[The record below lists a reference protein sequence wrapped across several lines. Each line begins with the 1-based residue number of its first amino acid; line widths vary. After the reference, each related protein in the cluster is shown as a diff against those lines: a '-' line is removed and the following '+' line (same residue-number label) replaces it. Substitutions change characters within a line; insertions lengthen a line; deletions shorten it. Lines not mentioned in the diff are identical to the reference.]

1 MSLGI
6 SDPGSFACSARKVG
20 VLLSEPNR
28 MPRQSKKADDLGE
41 LLKILSHPHR
51 RRIVTR
57 LHERNPR
64 DEDELELEELAGSDE
79 FDTETLM
86 LIHSHLPKL
95 AGAGFINWNQEQ
107 QIVTRG
113 ARFEEI
119 APLIDLMIAHQD
131 ELPANWL

>member
-1 MSLGI
+1 
-6 SDPGSFACSARKVG
+6 
-20 VLLSEPNR
+20 

-41 LLKILSHPHR
+41 LLKILSHSHR

-57 LHERNPR
+57 LYERNPR
-64 DEDELELEELAGSDE
+64 DEDEFELEELAGSDE
-79 FDTETLM
+79 FDTETLT
-86 LIHSHLPKL
+86 LIHNHLPKL
-95 AGAGFINWNQEQ
+95 AEAGFINWNRDQ

-113 ARFEEI
+113 PRFEEI

>member
-1 MSLGI
+1 
-6 SDPGSFACSARKVG
+6 
-20 VLLSEPNR
+20 

-51 RRIVTR
+51 RRIITR

-64 DEDELELEELAGSDE
+64 DEDEFELEELAGSDE

-95 AGAGFINWNQEQ
+95 AEAGFINWDREQE
-107 QIVTRG
+107 IVTRG
-113 ARFEEI
+113 PRFEEI
-119 APLIDLMIAHQD
+119 APLVDLMVAHQD